1 MQDLPRGLRAQHQ
14 ELPWGSDAGQ
24 SFTAHIP
31 HLRDGRVVLSDHE
44 SDNESCGEQK

>member
-24 SFTAHIP
+24 SLTAHIP
-31 HLRDGRVVLSDHE
+31 RLRDGRVVLSD
-44 SDNESCGEQK
+44 NESCGEQK